1 MPTRIRHDLDRSWR
15 TRRPSLLVWLAL
27 ASGLVS
33 LVTLGAALTYL
44 VRAF

>member
-1 MPTRIRHDLDRSWR
+1 MPRTRNGFGKSWR
-15 TRRPSLLVWLAL
+15 TRHLSLLVWLAL